1 MRKNMHELIKNNIIN
16 KKLIIDGD
24 NILIALSGGP
34 DSVFLFHNLRKLKD
48 IISFNLY
55 ASHINHMYRA
65 KDAMHDEEFVRDL
78 CQKYGVRLFVKRKNA
93 AEYARELKVTE
104 EEAGRVLRYG
114 FFNENLSQI
123 GGGKIALAHNLNDQA
138 ETVLQRLIRG
148 TGIDGLSAMS
158 FQKGNL
164 IRPMLNVSRDEI
176 MAYLHENN
184 YQYCIDITNSQD
196 IYGRNKIRLNLIPY
210 LEKNFNPNIQVTLC
224 RMAEA
229 MERDKKIIE
238 KYIDI
243 KFKELLKDRSGS
255 KLVLDLNLLRALDVG
270 ERGRII
276 RRGIEELK
284 GNTVNVEMKHID
296 NAISLMD
303 AGKTGKKIDLT
314 GGFTIEISYDNFII
328 NKRLDKVPEFEY
340 NIALNEITH
349 IKEVNKTLLA
359 RVFEA
364 GTETWEDIEDKDSF
378 CVDFDLVKGS
388 LTVRNRRPGDSITP
402 CGMEGSKKVKDVFID
417 LKIPKEERDSRL
429 IVADDENIIWLEGYR
444 INDKYKINESTKK
457 ILKISTGRQYEQRH

>member
-1 MRKNMHELIKNNIIN
+1 MHELIKNNIIN
-16 KKLIIDGD
+16 KKLIVDGD

-55 ASHINHMYRA
+55 ASHINHMYRG

-93 AEYARELKVTE
+93 AEYAKELKVTE

-210 LEKNFNPNIQVTLC
+210 LEKNFSPNIQATLS

-364 GTETWEDIEDKDSF
+364 GTETWEDTEDKDSF

>member
-1 MRKNMHELIKNNIIN
+1 MHELIKNNIIN
-16 KKLIIDGD
+16 KKLIVDGD

-55 ASHINHMYRA
+55 ASHINHMYRG

-93 AEYARELKVTE
+93 AEYAKELKVTE

-210 LEKNFNPNIQVTLC
+210 LEKNFSPNIQATLS

>member
-1 MRKNMHELIKNNIIN
+1 MHELIKNNIIN

>member
-1 MRKNMHELIKNNIIN
+1 MHELIKNNIIN
-16 KKLIIDGD
+16 KKLIVDGD

-55 ASHINHMYRA
+55 ASHINHMYRG

-196 IYGRNKIRLNLIPY
+196 IYGRNKIRLDLIPY
-210 LEKNFNPNIQVTLC
+210 LEKNFSPNIQATLS

>member
-1 MRKNMHELIKNNIIN
+1 MHELIKNNIIN

-55 ASHINHMYRA
+55 ASHINHMYRG

-210 LEKNFNPNIQVTLC
+210 LEKNFSPNIQATLS

-328 NKRLDKVPEFEY
+328 NKGLDKVPEFEY

-364 GTETWEDIEDKDSF
+364 GTETWEDTEDKDSF

>member
-1 MRKNMHELIKNNIIN
+1 MHELIKNNIIN

-55 ASHINHMYRA
+55 ASHINHMYRG

-210 LEKNFNPNIQVTLC
+210 LEKNFSPNIQATLS

-328 NKRLDKVPEFEY
+328 NKGLDKVPEFEY

>member
-1 MRKNMHELIKNNIIN
+1 MHELIKNNIIN

-55 ASHINHMYRA
+55 ASHINHMYRG

-210 LEKNFNPNIQVTLC
+210 LEKNFSPNIQATLC

>member
-1 MRKNMHELIKNNIIN
+1 MHELIKNNIIN

-55 ASHINHMYRA
+55 ASHINHMYRG

-93 AEYARELKVTE
+93 AEYAKELKVTE

-210 LEKNFNPNIQVTLC
+210 LEKNFSPNIQATLS

-243 KFKELLKDRSGS
+243 KFKELLKDRSDS

>member
-1 MRKNMHELIKNNIIN
+1 MHELIKNNIIN

-55 ASHINHMYRA
+55 ASHINHMYRG

-210 LEKNFNPNIQVTLC
+210 LEKNFSPNIQATLS

>member
-1 MRKNMHELIKNNIIN
+1 MHELIKNNIIN
-16 KKLIIDGD
+16 KKLIVDGD

-55 ASHINHMYRA
+55 ASHINHMYRG

-210 LEKNFNPNIQVTLC
+210 LEKNFSPNIQATLS

>member
-1 MRKNMHELIKNNIIN
+1 
-16 KKLIIDGD
+16 
-24 NILIALSGGP
+24 
-34 DSVFLFHNLRKLKD
+34 
-48 IISFNLY
+48 
-55 ASHINHMYRA
+55 
-65 KDAMHDEEFVRDL
+65 
-78 CQKYGVRLFVKRKNA
+78 
-93 AEYARELKVTE
+93 
-104 EEAGRVLRYG
+104 
-114 FFNENLSQI
+114 
-123 GGGKIALAHNLNDQA
+123 
-138 ETVLQRLIRG
+138 
-148 TGIDGLSAMS
+148 
-158 FQKGNL
+158 
-164 IRPMLNVSRDEI
+164 
-176 MAYLHENN
+176 
-184 YQYCIDITNSQD
+184 
-196 IYGRNKIRLNLIPY
+196 
-210 LEKNFNPNIQVTLC
+210 
-224 RMAEA
+224 
-229 MERDKKIIE
+229 
-238 KYIDI
+238 
-243 KFKELLKDRSGS
+243 
-255 KLVLDLNLLRALDVG
+255 
-270 ERGRII
+270 
-276 RRGIEELK
+276 
-284 GNTVNVEMKHID
+284 MKHID